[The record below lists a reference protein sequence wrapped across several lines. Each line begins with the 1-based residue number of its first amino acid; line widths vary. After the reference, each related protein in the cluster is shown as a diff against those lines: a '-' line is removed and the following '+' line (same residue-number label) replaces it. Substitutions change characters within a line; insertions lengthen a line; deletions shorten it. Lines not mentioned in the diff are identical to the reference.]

1 MRRVTLWL
9 LSTVSVVVLL
19 FGYDASTSATK
30 PLASPP
36 AAVSTTGPGGSSAT
50 SGASGGSS
58 GATRTVTGG
67 VASTQWGPVQVQLTV
82 SGGRITGVSVLQ
94 QARLAGLRVIGTA
107 SEQRFGVVEEFGGTA
122 VVYGDGL
129 EARIRS
135 LAPEGIAAALD
146 CVGTDEAVDV
156 SLALVPKERIVTIA
170 AFPRAQRDGIR
181 VVGGS
186 MPESAAFRD
195 RVRPDL
201 IAQAAAGQLVVPVVR
216 TYALEQAAEALTFLA
231 GGHPGGKLAL
241 IP

>member
-67 VASTQWGPVQVQLTV
+67 VASTQWGPVQVRLTV

-94 QARLAGLRVIGTA
+94 QPSGNPRDAEINDYALPILTQETTSAQSASIDMVSGATVTSTGYVQSLQSAIDRAGL
-107 SEQRFGVVEEFGGTA
+107 
-122 VVYGDGL
+122 
-129 EARIRS
+129 
-135 LAPEGIAAALD
+135 
-146 CVGTDEAVDV
+146 
-156 SLALVPKERIVTIA
+156 
-170 AFPRAQRDGIR
+170 
-181 VVGGS
+181 
-186 MPESAAFRD
+186 
-195 RVRPDL
+195 
-201 IAQAAAGQLVVPVVR
+201 
-216 TYALEQAAEALTFLA
+216 
-231 GGHPGGKLAL
+231 
-241 IP
+241 

>member
-94 QARLAGLRVIGTA
+94 QPSGN
-107 SEQRFGVVEEFGGTA
+107 
-122 VVYGDGL
+122 
-129 EARIRS
+129 
-135 LAPEGIAAALD
+135 
-146 CVGTDEAVDV
+146 
-156 SLALVPKERIVTIA
+156 
-170 AFPRAQRDGIR
+170 PRDAEIND
-181 VVGGS
+181 
-186 MPESAAFRD
+186 
-195 RVRPDL
+195 
-201 IAQAAAGQLVVPVVR
+201 
-216 TYALEQAAEALTFLA
+216 YALPILTQETTSAQSASIDMVSGATVTSTGYVQSLQSAIDRA
-231 GGHPGGKLAL
+231 GR
-241 IP
+241 

>member
-94 QARLAGLRVIGTA
+94 QPSGNPRDTEINDYALPILTQETTSAQSASIDMVSGATVTSTGYVQSLQSAIDRAGL
-107 SEQRFGVVEEFGGTA
+107 
-122 VVYGDGL
+122 
-129 EARIRS
+129 
-135 LAPEGIAAALD
+135 
-146 CVGTDEAVDV
+146 
-156 SLALVPKERIVTIA
+156 
-170 AFPRAQRDGIR
+170 
-181 VVGGS
+181 
-186 MPESAAFRD
+186 
-195 RVRPDL
+195 
-201 IAQAAAGQLVVPVVR
+201 
-216 TYALEQAAEALTFLA
+216 
-231 GGHPGGKLAL
+231 
-241 IP
+241 